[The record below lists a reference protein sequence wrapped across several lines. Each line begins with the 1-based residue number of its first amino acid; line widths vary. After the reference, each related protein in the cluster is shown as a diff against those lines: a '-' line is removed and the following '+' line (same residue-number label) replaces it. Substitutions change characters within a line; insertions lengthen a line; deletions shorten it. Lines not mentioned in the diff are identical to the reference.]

1 MVVETVLEEV
11 DDLLVGD
18 VDYGGVLVEETPHVL
33 AKGLALFLLHH
44 CQVWL
49 PIRVLLHR
57 SPCASRHQV
66 SCNTSR
72 VVPGAHRVVG
82 PGTHRGS
89 GPREVHTTPTR
100 DPNGIFCGTGR
111 RGLRCAI
118 GHEWPAAQMWG
129 IVYGQ
134 DHVWPGVCKAKTLW
148 VLESTAR
155 CSVKCPKGAAARDGL
170 AGGEVSRRQDDMP
183 HDEVRG
189 VLLGC

>member
-1 MVVETVLEEV
+1 
-11 DDLLVGD
+11 
-18 VDYGGVLVEETPHVL
+18 VLVEETPHVL

-66 SCNTSR
+66 SCDTSQ

-89 GPREVHTTPTR
+89 GPREVHTTPTW

-118 GHEWPAAQMWG
+118 GHEWPAAPNVGDCLRPRPRVAQRVQG
-129 IVYGQ
+129 KNPLGFRVYRQ
-134 DHVWPGVCKAKTLW
+134 
-148 VLESTAR
+148 VL
-155 CSVKCPKGAAARDGL
+155 
-170 AGGEVSRRQDDMP
+170 GEMP
-183 HDEVRG
+183 
-189 VLLGC
+189 